1 MPPDQDGDQ
10 GDDQGDGQ
18 GRGDAGQG
26 RGRARRARRA
36 PITEKGKGRNLKIPD
51 SVFRRLTLEAQRRET
66 DNSKLVTK
74 ILDQALPADIR
85 IVVGDEKAPASE

>member
-1 MPPDQDGDQ
+1 MSK
-10 GDDQGDGQ
+10 
-18 GRGDAGQG
+18 A
-26 RGRARRARRA
+26 GRAPSADRVGG
-36 PITEKGKGRNLKIPD
+36 PQPEYPD

-85 IVVGDEKAPASE
+85 IVVGDEKAPSPE

>member
-1 MPPDQDGDQ
+1 MP
-10 GDDQGDGQ
+10 
-18 GRGDAGQG
+18 GRS
-26 RGRARRARRA
+26 GRAEGTRVGAGGGPAGLAA

-85 IVVGDEKAPASE
+85 IVVGDEKAPAPE